1 MHLFTA
7 YMHLFTAYMH
17 LITVHIGMYVRTYVR
32 STESQ
37 QGRVGICLTIV
48 NQPLKTEVVQLL
60 FKDLD
65 TLIGEG
71 RGGERREGERRE
83 GEGRGGKGREGG
95 GKGREG
101 EVNCT
106 HNSNR
111 VTPLT

>member
-1 MHLFTA
+1 M
-7 YMHLFTAYMH
+7 
-17 LITVHIGMYVRTYVR
+17 
-32 STESQ
+32 
-37 QGRVGICLTIV
+37 GICLTIV

-83 GEGRGGKGREGG
+83 GERRAGEGRG